1 MNANSHKCDKF
12 IPLLDAYHDG
22 ELNDSEKNSV
32 DEHLHECSAC
42 SAQLTGVSRLVA
54 TLKAIPPVQMRDD
67 FADKF
72 EARLLQEKPAVTLAK
87 SNVISG
93 RFVLAAATAAAFV
106 LCVCASQLFFRHD
119 AAPNEVA
126 AVSQPPV
133 NQVSKTLQAEELAA
147 VPSRDDHI
155 PGVNSGVRAGEEGSA
170 GKVTPTEKQSVAPG
184 DSMRKRGVLAGARTA
199 VASEAAGKADQPIA
213 SDANNAAPKHSLVA
227 LYEPEANSIPEEL
240 GISTDEDGLYAIKM

>member
-1 MNANSHKCDKF
+1 MNANSQKCEKF

-22 ELNDSEKNSV
+22 ELTESEKNSV
-32 DEHLHECSAC
+32 DEHLRECSAC
-42 SAQLTGVSRLVA
+42 SAQLAGVSRLVA
-54 TLKAIPPVQMRDD
+54 TLKTIPSLQMRDD

-87 SNVISG
+87 SNVISR
-93 RFVLAAATAAAFV
+93 RFALAVASAAAFV
-106 LCVCASQLFFRHD
+106 LCVCAGQLLFRPG

-126 AVSQPPV
+126 AVPQPPV

-147 VPSRDDHI
+147 VPSRDTRA
-155 PGVNSGVRAGEEGSA
+155 PGVNSGVRDGEEDSA
-170 GKVTPTEKQSVAPG
+170 RKVTPNEKPVVPV
-184 DSMRKRGVLAGARTA
+184 DSMRRRGILAGARTV
-199 VASEAAGKADQPIA
+199 VASETAGRVDQPIA
-213 SDANNAAPKHSLVA
+213 SDANSAAPKHSLVA